1 MSFLQ
6 VLSVDCRKLINSC
19 ELFARWNIMN
29 SWTSETEVFMMD
41 YLSAKEIAEK
51 WNISRRRVQI
61 LCEEGRIP
69 GAFKLSDVWVIPKDA
84 EKPADRRKAKKK
96 IVGE

>member
-1 MSFLQ
+1 
-6 VLSVDCRKLINSC
+6 
-19 ELFARWNIMN
+19 
-29 SWTSETEVFMMD
+29 MMD

-84 EKPADRRKAKKK
+84 ENLQTDVRLRKKQ
-96 IVGE
+96 

>member
-1 MSFLQ
+1 
-6 VLSVDCRKLINSC
+6 
-19 ELFARWNIMN
+19 
-29 SWTSETEVFMMD
+29 MD
-41 YLSAKEIAEK
+41 YLSAKEVAEK

-84 EKPADRRKAKKK
+84 EKPADRRKSKKK
-96 IVGE
+96 TANGEVDKLVSGD

>member
-1 MSFLQ
+1 
-6 VLSVDCRKLINSC
+6 
-19 ELFARWNIMN
+19 
-29 SWTSETEVFMMD
+29 MMD

-84 EKPADRRKAKKK
+84 EKPADRRKANSEWR
-96 IVGE
+96 GR